1 MNERFDMT
9 PVALYARVS
18 SDRQDVDLS
27 VSAQLRALR
36 DYAEKHSYL
45 VAREYVDEAESGRIA
60 DRPQFQKM
68 LDEASK
74 PEAPFKEILVWKF
87 SRFTRKRE
95 HAVAFKAMLRRRG
108 VRVVSITE
116 QADDTPTGKLLE
128 AIIESVD
135 EFYSENLAQEVTR
148 GMRESASRGFW
159 VTTYAP
165 YGYRKVYVQ
174 DGPKKRPKLE
184 LDPPADAVAR
194 RIFDMVLQ
202 GSSILDVT
210 KALNAEGVASPRGKQ
225 WLKTTVHNVLL
236 NEAYTGTLVWGTTA
250 KDGAPPVRVEDAHP
264 AIVSKRQF
272 QRAKKL
278 LGSRAPKKVHP
289 RRSASPYL
297 LSGLLRCE
305 TCGKAMTAAEAKSG
319 KYTYY
324 VCHSLLK
331 RGSGTCK
338 TPRLNAKSFEAL
350 IVDEL
355 RANVL
360 TESNIRDLVKL
371 LDEEMDGVAH
381 EQRERLQTIDG
392 ELEDVKKQLSR
403 VWHFVARSDSVD
415 VAEASDLIVELRERK
430 EKLEVAAEGAR
441 GLLSERRRFLD
452 SADTIATFA
461 AEMSDFLK
469 TSELTETR
477 AFVHSFVK
485 EIEVKPG
492 KAAIV
497 YSIPTPDDSPI
508 GGADAAEVALT
519 GRVRST
525 VQSGGPGLT
534 KSRTEADSDV
544 TPSLGMGTVYVS
556 VASSPTTSMP
566 STKLRMSAFR
576 SGIVPSFRKFRKS
589 ATYSTISSVSGRTTL
604 RCSRRV
610 SASSLAASSCSSR
623 CLRDMMR
630 GDRTSRVN
638 SLVSM
643 AS

>member
-1 MNERFDMT
+1 MNERFNMT

-27 VSAQLRALR
+27 VAAQLRALR
-36 DYAEKHSYL
+36 DYAEKHGYL
-45 VAREYVDEAESGRIA
+45 VAREYVDEAESGRIS
-60 DRPQFQKM
+60 DRPQFQRM

-74 PEAPFKEILVWKF
+74 PEAPFQEILVWKF

-135 EFYSENLAQEVTR
+135 EFYSENLAQEVAR
-148 GMRESASRGFW
+148 GMREAASRGFW

-202 GSSILDVT
+202 GGSTLDVT

-225 WLKTTVHNVLL
+225 WSKTSVHNVLL

-250 KDGAPPVRVEDAHP
+250 KDGAPPVRVEGAHP

-272 QRAKKL
+272 RRVTKL
-278 LGSRAPKKVHP
+278 LGSRAPRKVHP

-305 TCGKAMTAAEAKSG
+305 TCGKAMTAAEAKGG

-331 RGSGTCK
+331 RGSGACE
-338 TPRLNAKSFEAL
+338 TPRLNAKSFENL
-350 IVDEL
+350 IVDEI
-355 RANVL
+355 RANIL

-381 EQRERLQTIDG
+381 EQRQRLQTIDE
-392 ELEDVKKQLSR
+392 ELEDVKKQLGR
-403 VWHFVARSDSVD
+403 VWNFVAKSDSVD

-430 EKLEVAAEGAR
+430 EKLEVAAEEAR
-441 GLLSERRRFLD
+441 GLFSERRQFLD
-452 SADTIATFA
+452 SADTVATFA

-497 YSIPTPDDSPI
+497 YSIPTPEDSPI
-508 GGADAAEVALT
+508 GRADTAEVALN

-525 VQSGGPGLT
+525 VKSGGPDWT
-534 KSRTEADSDV
+534 KSRTEADSRF
-544 TPSLGMGTVYVS
+544 TPSFGMGTVYVS

-576 SGIVPSFRKFRKS
+576 SGNVPSCKNSRKS
-589 ATYSTISSVSGRTTL
+589 ATYPLISSVVGSSTL
-604 RCSRRV
+604 RCSSWV

-623 CLRDMMR
+623 CLSEKIR
-630 GDRTSRVN
+630 GDRTSNVN
-638 SLVSM
+638 SLVSR